1 MQSGLR
7 VWDPAVRIGHWM
19 LVASV
24 AAAWLTKT
32 GWEAWHE
39 RTGYVA
45 LAIVAL
51 RAVWGFVGPV
61 RARFSDF
68 AVAPSTGFAYAW
80 AMLARRE
87 PRHLGH
93 NPLGG
98 WMVIAL
104 LGVVMLVGVTG
115 WLYTTDRFWGVE
127 WVAELHEVLT
137 DLLLILVALH
147 VAGVLYASYRHRENL
162 IAAMMH
168 GRKREHD

>member
-32 GWEAWHE
+32 GWESWHE
-39 RTGYVA
+39 RTGYGA
-45 LAIVAL
+45 LAIVVL

-68 AVAPSTGFAYAW
+68 VVAPSTGLGYAC

-104 LGVVMLVGVTG
+104 LVVVMLVGVTG